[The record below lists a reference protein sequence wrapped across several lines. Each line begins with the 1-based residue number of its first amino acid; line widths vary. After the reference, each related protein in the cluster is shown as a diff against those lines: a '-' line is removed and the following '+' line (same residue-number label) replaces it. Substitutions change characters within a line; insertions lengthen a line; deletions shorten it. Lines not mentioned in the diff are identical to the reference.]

1 MNILLDTN
9 AFIWFLEGS
18 ERLSKK
24 AKEAIEADEN
34 VCHVSIASFWEMAVK
49 ISIGKLD
56 MAISFEDLNLL
67 AWDNGIEILPIQ
79 FEHTKIV
86 SQLPF
91 HHKDPFD
98 RIIIAQ
104 SMVENMPVL
113 TSDSCF
119 KYYTNN
125 IIW

>member
-9 AFIWFLEGS
+9 VFIWFLEGS
-18 ERLSKK
+18 ERLSNY

-34 VCHVSIASFWEMAVK
+34 ICHVSIASFWEMAVK

-56 MAISFEDLNLL
+56 MTISFEELNLL
-67 AWDNGIEILPIQ
+67 AWENGIEILPIQ

-119 KYYTNN
+119 KYYTTN